1 LKFLAFAALT
11 TRADAAPATP
21 AHVSLRLVMP
31 RKSPTRPRK
40 AARQDRS
47 QATVDAILEA
57 AARLF
62 AEGGLDAINTNQI
75 AERAGVSIG
84 SLYQYFPGKQAILG
98 ELIDRHSEQTITA
111 LAAKLEEFA
120 DSGTRSI
127 PAVLREIVEILLEA
141 DTIDL
146 NLHRVFLDKLPDA
159 GRIEQRHGE
168 IRRMTAAVRERLLEQ
183 RRGDLAVGDLDVAA
197 VVLVHALEAVTN
209 AVVFEFPDR
218 LRDPRLVDEITALA
232 TRYLLPSRA

>member
-1 LKFLAFAALT
+1 
-11 TRADAAPATP
+11 
-21 AHVSLRLVMP
+21 MP
-31 RKSPTRPRK
+31 PKSPTRPRK
-40 AARQDRS
+40 AARQERA

-62 AEGGLDAINTNQI
+62 AEGGLDAVNTNLI

-84 SLYQYFPGKQAILG
+84 SLYQYFPSKQAILG
-98 ELIDRHSEQTITA
+98 ELIDRHSEHTIAA
-111 LAAKLEEFA
+111 LSAKLDQLAE
-120 DSGTRSI
+120 RSRPI
-127 PAVLREIVEILLEA
+127 DLVLREIVEILLEA

-159 GRIEQRHGE
+159 GRFEQRQGE
-168 IRRMTAAVRERLLEQ
+168 IRLMIAAVRERLLE
-183 RRGDLAVGDLDVAA
+183 RRGDELAVGDRDVAA

-218 LRDPRLVDEITALA
+218 LRDPALVDEITALA
-232 TRYLLPSRA
+232 ARYLLRPLRGRPATP

>member
-1 LKFLAFAALT
+1 
-11 TRADAAPATP
+11 
-21 AHVSLRLVMP
+21 MP

-62 AEGGLDAINTNQI
+62 AEGGLEQVNTNRI
-75 AERAGVSIG
+75 AELAGVSIG
-84 SLYQYFPGKQAILG
+84 SLYQYFPGKEAILG
-98 ELIDRHSEQTITA
+98 ELIDRHSERTIAA
-111 LAAKLEEFA
+111 LTAKLGELDGRPLA
-120 DSGTRSI
+120 
-127 PAVLREIVEILLEA
+127 AVLRDVVEILLEA

-168 IRRMTAAVRERLLEQ
+168 IRRMTAVVRE
-183 RRGDLAVGDLDVAA
+183 AVLGRHRTALRVADLDVAA

-209 AVVFEFPDR
+209 AVVFEFPER
-218 LRDPRLVDEITALA
+218 LRDPALVDEITALA
-232 TRYLLPSRA
+232 TRYLLGPEAAR

>member
-1 LKFLAFAALT
+1 MKFRPFAALT

-21 AHVSLRLVMP
+21 AHVSRHLVMP

-218 LRDPRLVDEITALA
+218 LRDPQLVDEITALA

>member
-1 LKFLAFAALT
+1 
-11 TRADAAPATP
+11 
-21 AHVSLRLVMP
+21 MP

-40 AARQDRS
+40 AARQERS

-57 AARLF
+57 ATRLF
-62 AEGGLDAINTNQI
+62 AEGGLDAVNTNHI

-84 SLYQYFPGKQAILG
+84 SLYQYFPGKEAILG
-98 ELIDRHSEQTITA
+98 ELIDRHSERTMTA
-111 LAAKLEEFA
+111 LRAKLADFA
-120 DSGTRSI
+120 TRPI
-127 PAVLREIVEILLEA
+127 AQVLREVVEILLEA

-168 IRRMTAAVRERLLEQ
+168 IRQMTAVVRERLLEQ
-183 RRGDLAVGDLDVAA
+183 RRGDLAVADLDVAA

-209 AVVFEFPDR
+209 AAVFEFPER
-218 LRDPRLVDEITALA
+218 LRDPALVDEITALA
-232 TRYLLPSRA
+232 VRYLVPATPKRTRAAD

>member
-1 LKFLAFAALT
+1 
-11 TRADAAPATP
+11 
-21 AHVSLRLVMP
+21 MP

-40 AARQDRS
+40 AARQERS
-47 QATVDAILEA
+47 QVTVDAILEA

-62 AEGGLDAINTNQI
+62 AEGGLDEVNTNRI
-75 AERAGVSIG
+75 AELAGVSVG
-84 SLYQYFPGKQAILG
+84 SLYQYFPSKQAILG
-98 ELIDRHSEQTITA
+98 ELIDRHSEQTMAA
-111 LAAKLEEFA
+111 LAAKLADFA
-120 DSGTRSI
+120 TRPI
-127 PAVLREIVEILLEA
+127 PDVLREIVEILLEA

-168 IRRMTAAVRERLLEQ
+168 IRRMTAVVRERLLEQ

-209 AVVFEFPDR
+209 AVVFEFPER
-218 LRDPRLVDEITALA
+218 LRDPALVDEITALA
-232 TRYLLPSRA
+232 VRYLLPSSAATRAQPRR

>member
-1 LKFLAFAALT
+1 
-11 TRADAAPATP
+11 
-21 AHVSLRLVMP
+21 MP

-47 QATVDAILEA
+47 QVTVDAILEA

-62 AEGGLDAINTNQI
+62 TQGGLEAVNTNRI
-75 AERAGVSIG
+75 AELAGVSIG
-84 SLYQYFPGKQAILG
+84 SLYQYFPSKQAILG
-98 ELIDRHSEQTITA
+98 ELIDRHSAQTIA
-111 LAAKLEEFA
+111 VLSAKLGELA
-120 DSGTRSI
+120 TRPV

-146 NLHRVFLDKLPDA
+146 NLHRVFLDRLPDA

-168 IRRMTAAVRERLLEQ
+168 IRRMTAAVRALVLEP
-183 RRGDLAVGDLDVAA
+183 RRDTLAVADLDVAA

-209 AVVFEFPDR
+209 AMVFEFPDR
-218 LRDPRLVDEITALA
+218 LRDPALVDEITALA
-232 TRYLLPSRA
+232 TRYLLPRSEA

>member
-1 LKFLAFAALT
+1 
-11 TRADAAPATP
+11 
-21 AHVSLRLVMP
+21 MP
-31 RKSPTRPRK
+31 RQSPTRPRK
-40 AARQDRS
+40 AARQERS
-47 QATVDAILEA
+47 QITVDAILEA

-62 AEGGLDAINTNQI
+62 ADGGLEEVNTNQI
-75 AERAGVSIG
+75 AELAGVSVG
-84 SLYQYFPGKQAILG
+84 SLYQYFPSKQAILG
-98 ELIDRHSEQTITA
+98 ELIDRHSEQTITL
-111 LAAKLEEFA
+111 LAAKLAEFA
-120 DSGTRSI
+120 ARPI

-168 IRRMTAAVRERLLEQ
+168 IRRMTAAVRELLLE
-183 RRGDLAVGDLDVAA
+183 RRGDELAVGDRDVAA

-218 LRDPRLVDEITALA
+218 LRDPALVDEITALA
-232 TRYLLPSRA
+232 ARYLLPRG